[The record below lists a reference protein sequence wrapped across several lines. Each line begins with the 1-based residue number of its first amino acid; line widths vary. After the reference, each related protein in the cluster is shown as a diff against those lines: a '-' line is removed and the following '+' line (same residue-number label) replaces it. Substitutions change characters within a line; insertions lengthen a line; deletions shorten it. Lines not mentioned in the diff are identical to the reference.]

1 MDPRYSRE
9 RGVSP
14 VRTSLPHRG
23 LPAAAERT
31 PTKGPDPCANL
42 RAARYFCR
50 NASVRL
56 VRSDAKPAGGFELA
70 LQNEENPS
78 GLWKPCL
85 ASSLSHPGA
94 ERGLCAVG
102 APHAPPSPGRAAA
115 ARGRVLRWQEDTGAS
130 ADLPSDGGDHLPWV
144 TSQRPAVG
152 PASVFI
158 SRLQNSSRDPNS
170 NSGGK
175 HPRVGRSC
183 WRGGWEQGWACRVQ
197 LSHSRVKQLRNGSG
211 GDPRTP
217 SGKAAPALLPGGIP
231 KVSPA
236 ARTPPQGFTCVCQL
250 VGEAPAPIS
259 STKGISSPGAGLGQ
273 ESDPAWPGGWLS
285 WCHRAVAAGP
295 VWDRCMPGE
304 RTENKTAKT

>member
-1 MDPRYSRE
+1 MDLCYSRE

-23 LPAAAERT
+23 LPAAAEQT

-42 RAARYFCR
+42 RVARYFCR

-56 VRSDAKPAGGFELA
+56 MRSDAKPAGGFELA
-70 LQNEENPS
+70 LRNEENPS

-85 ASSLSHPGA
+85 ASSLSHPGTWALHRGSPPMLPLPLA
-94 ERGLCAVG
+94 EQRLPRDMFSGG
-102 APHAPPSPGRAAA
+102 RRTREPP
-115 ARGRVLRWQEDTGAS
+115 LIS
-130 ADLPSDGGDHLPWV
+130 ALTEETTCPVSL
-144 TSQRPAVG
+144 RPAVG
-152 PASVFI
+152 PASVFTPQ
-158 SRLQNSSRDPNS
+158 LQNSSRDPNS

-183 WRGGWEQGWACRVQ
+183 WQGGWEQGWACRVL
-197 LSHSRVKQLRNGSG
+197 LSHSHVKQLRNGSW
-211 GDPRTP
+211 GDPHTA
-217 SGKAAPALLPGGIP
+217 SGKAAPALLPAGLP
-231 KVSPA
+231 KVPPA
-236 ARTPPQGFTCVCQL
+236 SRTPRQGVTCVCQL
-250 VGEAPAPIS
+250 MGEAPAPIS

-285 WCHRAVAAGP
+285 WCHRAMGAGP
-295 VWDRCMPGE
+295 VWHRCLAGE